1 MISMVS
7 GMKKLVRWF
16 DYYNNVVLWDSAVYI
31 VAYVFICGSG
41 EINILY
47 KRKDGG
53 YGLIIPKENGTAEK
67 LEPVTIEATRE
78 PSLAE

>member
-1 MISMVS
+1 M
-7 GMKKLVRWF
+7 LF
-16 DYYNNVVLWDSAVYI
+16 CWDSAVYI
-31 VAYVFICGSG
+31 LAYVFIFGLG

-67 LEPVTIEATRE
+67 LEPVTVEAARE